1 MLSLNQIHG
10 LLSTA
15 FDDLSSLSEDEEEYN
30 EFKKFA
36 NNCDNNYVINDNKN
50 DESNDWSKVLNGLT
64 STPRISSKSIVKRN
78 HNLWTKTNGHQFN
91 VSAINEEEEDCGG
104 DGDDEDEDRVIAQ
117 IGFNKTNGYNNCSKN
132 SSLENGRTEQI
143 IDSIQSKQVFSCNE
157 RSFSQN
163 HVQLL
168 IEENQRLSNELI
180 VLQQQLS
187 AVNGNYDGLQF
198 KLKELDK
205 INSEKEN
212 ELVRLEGKIRSLEM
226 HIKVEREAKEEVQR
240 KLSVSDSTIE
250 SLQYQLREIGKSDCM
265 VRARETHDSVIN
277 NVKQKHENEIV
288 LLKGEIEGLKYEL
301 NSKNN
306 EINSLNKQIDKLKS
320 ENHENS
326 YTERLKE
333 MVQITKDL
341 WEKEMKDK
349 VQNDIKTIV
358 ESAEKT
364 WSKNSELELINAKR
378 NWETELQTEIVQ
390 IIALLKSKAKIS
402 TESLPSNVSLR
413 FVPLLNLWHAL
424 ENACDSKE
432 QALITQSNK
441 LKEAQKQL
449 EEALAESRLNF
460 SVNPPISASNDALMS
475 ELKVELQNVKEEAIQ
490 MKHKLNKYK
499 QHYHQLVK
507 KHKNEIERIKSE
519 FASILEAFKQNLK

>member
-1 MLSLNQIHG
+1 
-10 LLSTA
+10 
-15 FDDLSSLSEDEEEYN
+15 
-30 EFKKFA
+30 
-36 NNCDNNYVINDNKN
+36 
-50 DESNDWSKVLNGLT
+50 
-64 STPRISSKSIVKRN
+64 
-78 HNLWTKTNGHQFN
+78 
-91 VSAINEEEEDCGG
+91 
-104 DGDDEDEDRVIAQ
+104 
-117 IGFNKTNGYNNCSKN
+117 
-132 SSLENGRTEQI
+132 
-143 IDSIQSKQVFSCNE
+143 
-157 RSFSQN
+157 
-163 HVQLL
+163 
-168 IEENQRLSNELI
+168 
-180 VLQQQLS
+180 
-187 AVNGNYDGLQF
+187 
-198 KLKELDK
+198 
-205 INSEKEN
+205 
-212 ELVRLEGKIRSLEM
+212 
-226 HIKVEREAKEEVQR
+226 
-240 KLSVSDSTIE
+240 
-250 SLQYQLREIGKSDCM
+250 M

-277 NVKQKHENEIV
+277 NVKQKHENEAV